1 VYSYDDTKEV
11 HKMRTTLN
19 LSQELLFEVK
29 ELYKEKT
36 ISKAVEVALRETV
49 RRKKIELLLSLP
61 GKIEVEDITEELENA
76 EIEEFKRA
84 RCTN

>member
-1 VYSYDDTKEV
+1 
-11 HKMRTTLN
+11 MRTTLN

-76 EIEEFKRA
+76 EIEEFKRG

>member
-1 VYSYDDTKEV
+1 
-11 HKMRTTLN
+11 MRTTLN

-29 ELYKEKT
+29 ELYKGKT

-76 EIEEFKRA
+76 EIGEFKRD
-84 RCTN
+84 RCNN

>member
-1 VYSYDDTKEV
+1 
-11 HKMRTTLN
+11 MRTTLN

-29 ELYKEKT
+29 ELYKGKT

-76 EIEEFKRA
+76 EIEEFKRG
-84 RCTN
+84 RCTS

>member
-1 VYSYDDTKEV
+1 
-11 HKMRTTLN
+11 MRTTLN

>member
-1 VYSYDDTKEV
+1 
-11 HKMRTTLN
+11 MRTTLN

-61 GKIEVEDITEELENA
+61 GRIEVEDITEELEKA
-76 EIEEFKRA
+76 EIEEFKRD

>member
-1 VYSYDDTKEV
+1 
-11 HKMRTTLN
+11 MRTTLN

-61 GKIEVEDITEELENA
+61 GRIEVEDITEELENA
-76 EIEEFKRA
+76 EIEESKRD

>member
-1 VYSYDDTKEV
+1 
-11 HKMRTTLN
+11 MRTTLN
-19 LSQELLFEVK
+19 LSQELLLEVK

-61 GKIEVEDITEELENA
+61 GKIEVEDITEELENT
-76 EIEEFKRA
+76 EIEEFKRD

>member
-1 VYSYDDTKEV
+1 
-11 HKMRTTLN
+11 MRTTLN

-29 ELYKEKT
+29 ELYKGKT

-76 EIEEFKRA
+76 EIEEFKRD
-84 RCTN
+84 RRTN

>member
-1 VYSYDDTKEV
+1 
-11 HKMRTTLN
+11 MRTTLN

-29 ELYKEKT
+29 ELYKGKT

-76 EIEEFKRA
+76 EIEEFKRD
-84 RCTN
+84 RCAN

>member
-1 VYSYDDTKEV
+1 VYNYDDTKEV

-19 LSQELLFEVK
+19 LSQKLLFEVK

-49 RRKKIELLLSLP
+49 RRKRIELLLSLP
-61 GKIEVEDITEELENA
+61 GKIEVEDTTEEMENA
-76 EIEEFKRA
+76 DIEESKRD

>member
-1 VYSYDDTKEV
+1 
-11 HKMRTTLN
+11 MRTTLN

-36 ISKAVEVALRETV
+36 ISKAVEVALGETV

-76 EIEEFKRA
+76 EIEEFKRD
-84 RCTN
+84 RCTS

>member
-1 VYSYDDTKEV
+1 VYNYDDTKEV

-29 ELYKEKT
+29 ELYKGKT

-76 EIEEFKRA
+76 EIGEFKRD
-84 RCTN
+84 RCNN

>member
-1 VYSYDDTKEV
+1 
-11 HKMRTTLN
+11 MRTTLN

-61 GKIEVEDITEELENA
+61 GKIKVEDITEELENA
-76 EIEEFKRA
+76 EIEEFKRDW
-84 RCTN
+84 RTD

>member
-1 VYSYDDTKEV
+1 VYNYDDTKEV

-29 ELYKEKT
+29 ELYKGKT

-76 EIEEFKRA
+76 EIEEFKRG
-84 RCTN
+84 RCTS

>member
-1 VYSYDDTKEV
+1 
-11 HKMRTTLN
+11 MRTTLN

-61 GKIEVEDITEELENA
+61 GRIEVEDITEELGKA
-76 EIEEFKRA
+76 EIEEFKRD

>member
-1 VYSYDDTKEV
+1 
-11 HKMRTTLN
+11 MRTTLN

-61 GKIEVEDITEELENA
+61 GKIEVEDITEELENT
-76 EIEEFKRA
+76 EIEEFKRD

>member
-1 VYSYDDTKEV
+1 
-11 HKMRTTLN
+11 MRTTLN

-61 GKIEVEDITEELENA
+61 GRIEVEDITEELEKA
-76 EIEEFKRA
+76 EIEEFKRD
-84 RCTN
+84 RCID

>member
-1 VYSYDDTKEV
+1 
-11 HKMRTTLN
+11 MRTTLN
-19 LSQELLFEVK
+19 LSQELLLEVK

-61 GKIEVEDITEELENA
+61 GKIKVEDITEELENA
-76 EIEEFKRA
+76 EIEEFKRDW
-84 RCTN
+84 RTD

>member
-1 VYSYDDTKEV
+1 
-11 HKMRTTLN
+11 MRTTLN

-61 GKIEVEDITEELENA
+61 GKIEIEDITEELENA
-76 EIEEFKRA
+76 EIEEFKRDW
-84 RCTN
+84 CTD